1 MTTHPHPLL
10 QLTFPRTNQARR
22 RLQVSL
28 WSSAGDVDVRYMSA
42 EKDAQTLSDVRKQ
55 EFETVT
61 LPFHWGRLMHTRW
74 FHLRFSEND
83 SGRTRYV
90 RWRDQGEGTLYID
103 GVPYYGFD
111 VAHREVAIP
120 TNCREAYVEALCLQS
135 GIWHPEAKGLDP
147 EGSCL
152 TEVGLF
158 HRNDQAWDALIE
170 LDVWMDLIKDE
181 SDRCPHFAGVQQ
193 NGIGNKAKVEVVS
206 PLLRRLLRM
215 LDDAIIAFDA
225 KGLSALHEAF
235 DQMKSALKSEGGL
248 VKGVLTG
255 HAHID
260 LVWLWKEAN
269 AEYKARH
276 TFASMNRLMELYPEF
291 RFAYSQ
297 SASYDAVQASS
308 PELMEQV
315 RNRMKEGKWEAVGAT
330 YVESD
335 TMMACGEALARS
347 FLVGQERFRDL
358 FGESS
363 NLLWLP
369 DVFGY
374 CGCLPQIMRQCG
386 VERFFTTKLTWSN
399 ISLFPHS
406 SFVWRGTDG
415 SEVVSHVT
423 QGLGYNQEARPHEV
437 RKAADEHR
445 QSDVHDEFLMPTG
458 YGDGGGGVTPEM
470 CERARR
476 FQALE
481 GVPNTTWGRLD
492 EFYDRLEALKDR
504 LPVYQGELY
513 LEYHRGTLT
522 THGELKKAFR
532 ALERA
537 LQLQE
542 ASRVLTG
549 GGPID
554 VHVWKRLVFAQ
565 FHDYIPGSSIH
576 EVYEEGVP
584 ELVALAETAM
594 ADVSGTFGEGNCV
607 VNLLPM
613 SRPYLA
619 DDGLVLLPPMSS
631 VNPGSLKP
639 FAPVPLVEQSDRALN
654 SGRVSAVFNDCGE
667 VSELMIDGDEVLF
680 DHPLNRFMLYSDYP
694 HQFDAW
700 DIDRQTLETG
710 IWVDS
715 EAQRVDW
722 SPENGI
728 GLAFKR
734 SIGEK
739 SQVEIRYWIDPA
751 HPALQ
756 IELLLDWHETHK
768 LLKSQFSTRYM
779 GRFTRFGS
787 PFGSVLRSQQP
798 GDLKDEAM
806 FESGGSRW
814 ATVMDDSQSQG
825 LSIITESKYGFS
837 CREGQLGL
845 SLIRSVPVTGEDTQ
859 HEQVVSTSIRDGEKR
874 DVYSDRGLHR
884 IRYAVSAHTASTP
897 REEQA
902 AALADQLYSPL
913 YRGEKESNAGLKG
926 RAGGESLIPAWS
938 KPLANGDW
946 ILRLHEVLGRSG
958 RLQLDLADGWKA
970 ERTDLSERPGGAI
983 GDSLSFR
990 AYEIVSVRL
999 SQQS

>member
-1 MTTHPHPLL
+1 MTTQPHPLL
-10 QLTFPRTNQARR
+10 QLTFPRTSQARR
-22 RLQVSL
+22 RLQTML
-28 WSSAGDVDVRYMSA
+28 WAQAGDVDVRFMCG
-42 EKDAQTLSDVRKQ
+42 EKDAQNLTDVREQ
-55 EFETVT
+55 AFESIT

-74 FHLRFSEND
+74 FKLCFSEND
-83 SGRTRYV
+83 SGGTRYL

-103 GVPYYGFD
+103 DVPYYGFD

-120 TNCREAYVEALCLQS
+120 NDCREAYVEALCLQS

-152 TEVGLF
+152 SEVGLF
-158 HRNDQAWDALIE
+158 TRNDQAWDALID
-170 LDVWMDLIKDE
+170 LDLWIDLIKDE

-193 NGIGNKAKVEVVS
+193 NGIGHKAKVEVVS

-215 LDDAIIAFDA
+215 LDDAIIEFDT

-235 DQMKSALKSEGGL
+235 DRMKSELKSEGGL

-260 LVWLWKEAN
+260 LVWLWREAN

-276 TFASMNRLMELYPEF
+276 TFSSMNRLMEIYPEF

-308 PELMEQV
+308 PELMEHV
-315 RNRMKEGKWEAVGAT
+315 RKRMKEGKWEAVGAT

-335 TMMACGEALARS
+335 TMLACGEALARS
-347 FLVGQERFRDL
+347 FLVGQERFREL
-358 FGESS
+358 FGDSS

-374 CGCLPQIMRQCG
+374 SGCLPQIMRQCG
-386 VERFFTTKLTWSN
+386 VDRFFTTKLTWSN
-399 ISLFPHS
+399 INLFPHS
-406 SFVWRGTDG
+406 SFIWRGVDG

-445 QSDVHDEFLMPTG
+445 QSDVHDEFLMPSG

-476 FQALE
+476 LAALE
-481 GVPNTTWGRLD
+481 GVPNTAWGRLD
-492 EFYDRLEALKDR
+492 DFYDRLVAIKDR

-522 THGELKKAFR
+522 THGALKEAFR
-532 ALERA
+532 GLERA
-537 LQLQE
+537 LHLQE
-542 ASRVLTG
+542 ASRVLGG
-549 GGPID
+549 GGPVD
-554 VHVWKRLVFAQ
+554 VHAWQRLVFAQ

-576 EVYEEGVP
+576 EVYEEGIP
-584 ELVALAETAM
+584 ELISLAEAALADA
-594 ADVSGTFGEGNCV
+594 AGTFGDGDCL

-613 SRPYLA
+613 SRPYLT
-619 DDGLVLLPPMSS
+619 DDGLIHLPPLSS
-631 VNPGSLKP
+631 VRPDSIEP
-639 FAPVPLVEQSDRALN
+639 FAAAPTIEQTDLSLS

-667 VSELMIDGDEVLF
+667 VSELVLDGEAVPF
-680 DHPLNRFMLYSDYP
+680 DQPLNRFRLYSDFP

-700 DIDRQTLETG
+700 EIDRQALETG
-710 IWVDS
+710 VWVDS
-715 EAQRVDW
+715 RAERVEW
-722 SPENGI
+722 TPETGI

-734 SIGEK
+734 SIGRASE
-739 SQVEIRYWIDPA
+739 VEIRYWIDPA
-751 HPALQ
+751 QPVLQ
-756 IELLLDWHETHK
+756 MELHLDWHETYT
-768 LLKSQFSTRYM
+768 LLKSHFPTRYM
-779 GRFTRFGS
+779 GRFARFGS

-814 ATVMDDSQSQG
+814 ATVMDDSQSRG
-825 LSIITESKYGFS
+825 LSIITENKYGFS
-837 CREGQLGL
+837 CREGLLGL
-845 SLIRSVPVTGEDTQ
+845 SLIRSVPVTGEDKQ
-859 HEQVVSTSIRDGEKR
+859 HAQVISTSIRDGENR
-874 DVYSDRGLHR
+874 DVFSDQGLHC
-884 IRYAVSAHTASTP
+884 IRYAVAAHTASTP

-902 AALADQLYSPL
+902 AALADQLYTPV
-913 YRGEKESNAGLKG
+913 YRSGNDIHAGLLG
-926 RAGGESLIPAWS
+926 LEGGESLIPAWS
-938 KPLANGDW
+938 KPLADGGW
-946 ILRLHEVLGRSG
+946 ILRLHEVLGRGGSV
-958 RLQLDLADGWKA
+958 RVKLADGWRA
-970 ERTDLSERPGGAI
+970 ERTDLSEKPGEAVE
-983 GDSLSFR
+983 SSVSFR

-999 SQQS
+999 RKQS

>member
-1 MTTHPHPLL
+1 MTTHSHPLL
-10 QLTFPRTNQARR
+10 QLTLPRTHQARR
-22 RLQVSL
+22 RLQAML
-28 WSSAGDVDVRYMSA
+28 WSPAGEVDVQYMSA
-42 EKDAQTLSDVRKQ
+42 EKDAQTLMDIREQ
-55 EFETVT
+55 PFETIT

-74 FHLRFSEND
+74 FYLRFSKNN
-83 SGRTRYV
+83 SGEARYV

-111 VAHREVAIP
+111 VAHREVALP
-120 TNCREAYVEALCLQS
+120 NDCREAYVEALCLQS
-135 GIWHPEAKGLDP
+135 GIWHPEAKGLDS

-152 TEVGLF
+152 TEAGLF
-158 HRNDQAWDALIE
+158 YRNDQAWDALIE
-170 LDVWMDLIKDE
+170 LDLWIDLLKDE
-181 SDRCPHFAGVQQ
+181 SARCPHFAGLQQ
-193 NGIGNKAKVEVVS
+193 GGIGHKAKVEVVS
-206 PLLRRLLRM
+206 PLLRRLLRL
-215 LDDAIIAFDA
+215 LDDAIIEFDA
-225 KGLSALHEAF
+225 KGLSALLRAF
-235 DQMKSALKSEGGL
+235 GRMKSELKSEGGL

-260 LVWLWKEAN
+260 LVWLWREAN

-276 TFASMNRLMELYPEF
+276 TFASMNRLMDIYPEF

-297 SASYDAVQASS
+297 SASYDSVQASS
-308 PELMEQV
+308 PELMRQV
-315 RNRMKEGKWEAVGAT
+315 RNRIAEGKWEAVGAT

-335 TMMACGEALARS
+335 TMLACGEALARS
-347 FLVGQERFRDL
+347 FLVGQERFREL

-386 VERFFTTKLTWSN
+386 VKRFFTTKLTWSN
-399 ISLFPHS
+399 ITLFPHS
-406 SFVWRGTDG
+406 SFVWRGVDG

-476 FQALE
+476 LQALE

-492 EFYDRLEALKDR
+492 EFYDRLEAIKDR

-522 THGELKKAFR
+522 THGALKAAFR
-532 ALERA
+532 GLERA

-542 ASRVLTG
+542 ASRVLG
-549 GGPID
+549 NAGPID
-554 VHVWKRLVFAQ
+554 PHAWQRMVFAQ

-576 EVYEEGVP
+576 EVYEEGIP
-584 ELVALAETAM
+584 ELTSLAEA
-594 ADVSGTFGEGNCV
+594 AEAEVSRIFGQGNCV

-619 DDGLVLLPPMSS
+619 KSGLVRLPPLSS
-631 VNPGSLKP
+631 VDPETLEP
-639 FAPVPLVEQSDRALN
+639 FAPAPASEQTDGSLN

-667 VSELMIDGDEVLF
+667 VSELVIDGEVVHL
-680 DHPLNRFMLYSDYP
+680 DHPLNRLMLYSDYP

-710 IWVDS
+710 VWVDS
-715 EAQRVDW
+715 QAERVDW
-722 SPENGI
+722 SPETGI

-734 SIGEK
+734 SIGEQ

-751 HPALQ
+751 QPVLQ
-756 IELLLDWHETHK
+756 IELILDWHETDA
-768 LLKSQFSTRYM
+768 LLKSHFSTKYL
-779 GRFTRFGS
+779 GRFARFAA

-806 FESGGSRW
+806 FEGGGSRW
-814 ATVMDDSQSQG
+814 ATVMDDSQSRG
-825 LSIITESKYGFS
+825 LSLITENKYGFS
-837 CREGQLGL
+837 CREGRLGL
-845 SLIRSVPVTGEDTQ
+845 SLIRSVTVTGEDTQ
-859 HEQVVSTSIRDGEKR
+859 HAQVVSTSIRDGGQR
-874 DVYSDRGLHR
+874 DAYSDQGMHR
-884 IRYAVSAHTASTP
+884 IRYAVAAHTAATP

-902 AALADQLYSPL
+902 AALADYLYTPL
-913 YRGEKESNAGLKG
+913 YRSENEGNVGLLG
-926 RAGGESLIPAWS
+926 MVGGESLIPAWS
-938 KPLANGDW
+938 KPLGNGDW

-958 RLQLDLADGWKA
+958 RLQMKLADGWSA
-970 ERTDLSERPGGAI
+970 ERTDLLEQPGDPI
-983 GDSLSFR
+983 KDLLEFR

-999 SQQS
+999 SKQS